1 MYLRYLTAKWQ
12 AQIASN
18 PRTSFLSMW
27 CRLNL
32 EFPFH
37 DSTPRVRD
45 LPWSNI
51 LKKIRDCA
59 ERSEVRESRTVKL
72 EPARALDPRRWP
84 RGSQLWEREWDCMI
98 FCTRRVQNL
107 PATGHSDWSVDNGL
121 LSDFFH
127 KLINYFL
134 SDYDTNL
141 SSIFP
146 GKREAWYCSFD
157 QMANTLNPNKNWHLW
172 SKLSYPINWYF

>member
-45 LPWSNI
+45 LPWSTI

-84 RGSQLWEREWDCMI
+84 RGSQLWERECSSNSWSLMRNVDIPLFNPCAIQIMFVMLRYFVAVANWNSLDQFIGPI
-98 FCTRRVQNL
+98 FCIGYT
-107 PATGHSDWSVDNGL
+107 
-121 LSDFFH
+121 
-127 KLINYFL
+127 
-134 SDYDTNL
+134 
-141 SSIFP
+141 
-146 GKREAWYCSFD
+146 
-157 QMANTLNPNKNWHLW
+157 
-172 SKLSYPINWYF
+172 

>member
-1 MYLRYLTAKWQ
+1 MYLTRTAFNSVQLDPCRQLLSTEPSFKIQSSLSHLKNLIVYLRYLTARWQ

-45 LPWSNI
+45 LAWSAI
-51 LKKIRDCA
+51 LKKNRDCA

-84 RGSQLWEREWDCMI
+84 RGSQLWERECICGFYEFFYFGD
-98 FCTRRVQNL
+98 FQLQTYTVFTRISAALDLSNHAKFQHIMKNL
-107 PATGHSDWSVDNGL
+107 
-121 LSDFFH
+121 
-127 KLINYFL
+127 
-134 SDYDTNL
+134 
-141 SSIFP
+141 
-146 GKREAWYCSFD
+146 
-157 QMANTLNPNKNWHLW
+157 
-172 SKLSYPINWYF
+172 

>member
-1 MYLRYLTAKWQ
+1 MYLTAFNSVQLDPCRQLLSTEPSFKIQSSLSHLKNLIVYLRYLTAKWQ

-45 LPWSNI
+45 LAWSAI
-51 LKKIRDCA
+51 LKKNRDCA

-72 EPARALDPRRWP
+72 EPASASDRELWPVPIRSRHWLVRWEHNKNDNRKKSEENGRRD
-84 RGSQLWEREWDCMI
+84 SI
-98 FCTRRVQNL
+98 FCL
-107 PATGHSDWSVDNGL
+107 PYL
-121 LSDFFH
+121 QQ
-127 KLINYFL
+127 IY
-134 SDYDTNL
+134 Y
-141 SSIFP
+141 
-146 GKREAWYCSFD
+146 
-157 QMANTLNPNKNWHLW
+157 
-172 SKLSYPINWYF
+172 